1 MADAKRAARKR
12 FAKTA
17 RRIRSLCTDLL
28 AEERRLEAAS
38 GFGADNEA
46 EQLAAAAG
54 CVVVDHLR
62 PAIQALEKAAEPTPA
77 PVDTRKPER
86 GEP

>member
-1 MADAKRAARKR
+1 MADAKKAARKR

-17 RRIRSLCTDLL
+17 RRIRGLCSDLL

-38 GFGADNEA
+38 DLGEDKEA
-46 EQLAAAAG
+46 EQLAATAG

-62 PAIQALEKAAEPTPA
+62 PAIQALEEAAEPIPA
-77 PVDTRKPER
+77 SGDAQDSER